1 MGGATFLDETFNAGF
16 GKSSIPYLSWGTQFF
31 DVDNDGDRDAFI
43 ASGHLESDV
52 EIYENTT
59 FAQRN
64 QLFLNDGS
72 GRFEEIIPIQGSAL
86 DERQVSRGAAFGDY
100 DDDGDIDILVA
111 NVSERPQL
119 LRNDTVGAGHW
130 LRLRLEGTR
139 SNRSAIGARVTLK
152 AGSQQASAEVA
163 TGGSYLSQSDLRLH
177 FGLGSATVV
186 DSVSVSWPSGV
197 VQVLTHVA
205 VDQQHVIREVGQ

>member
-1 MGGATFLDETFNAGF
+1 M
-16 GKSSIPYLSWGTQFF
+16 
-31 DVDNDGDRDAFI
+31 
-43 ASGHLESDV
+43 
-52 EIYENTT
+52 
-59 FAQRN
+59 
-64 QLFLNDGS
+64 
-72 GRFEEIIPIQGSAL
+72 
-86 DERQVSRGAAFGDY
+86 
-100 DDDGDIDILVA
+100 
-111 NVSERPQL
+111 
-119 LRNDTVGAGHW
+119 RNDTAGAGHW

-139 SNRSAIGARVTLK
+139 STRSAIGARVTLK

>member
-1 MGGATFLDETFNAGF
+1 M
-16 GKSSIPYLSWGTQFF
+16 
-31 DVDNDGDRDAFI
+31 
-43 ASGHLESDV
+43 
-52 EIYENTT
+52 
-59 FAQRN
+59 
-64 QLFLNDGS
+64 
-72 GRFEEIIPIQGSAL
+72 PIRGSAL

-111 NVSERPQL
+111 NVSDRPQL

-152 AGSQQASAEVA
+152 AGSHHATTEVA

-177 FGLGSATVV
+177 FGLGSATTV
-186 DSVSVSWPSGV
+186 DSVSVSWPGGL

-205 VDQQHVIREVGQ
+205 VDQQLVIREPCP